1 MNLAAVLNAHGT
13 PDPAKLAEIIAAII
27 VWVQRGS
34 TYWGGER
41 WAMDCRQAPA
51 LVEWRPTGKCG
62 VEAMGRLEGKVA
74 IITGGARGQ
83 GALESELFAKERAK
97 VVICDILDQEGKD
110 VEAKVLATGGDA
122 VYSHLDV
129 TRDDDWQKAID
140 DFDQAILFNP
150 RDSST
155 YVDRGITYDNMAQ
168 PERAIE
174 DFNQA
179 IVFDPRNG
187 LAYANRALV
196 LAFLK
201 QEAEAREDAD
211 RSIALGIDRET
222 LITTLELNLLHK

>member
-1 MNLAAVLNAHGT
+1 
-13 PDPAKLAEIIAAII
+13 
-27 VWVQRGS
+27 
-34 TYWGGER
+34 
-41 WAMDCRQAPA
+41 
-51 LVEWRPTGKCG
+51 
-62 VEAMGRLEGKVA
+62 
-74 IITGGARGQ
+74 
-83 GALESELFAKERAK
+83 
-97 VVICDILDQEGKD
+97 
-110 VEAKVLATGGDA
+110 
-122 VYSHLDV
+122 
-129 TRDDDWQKAID
+129 
-140 DFDQAILFNP
+140 
-150 RDSST
+150 
-155 YVDRGITYDNMAQ
+155 MAQ